1 MTKWIP
7 ELHITGSLWGE
18 SVHQWHPLTVGQ
30 QCGEVYA
37 YHDVIMNI
45 AIEIML
51 SPFKL
56 LAISSAL
63 PVDAVPSIPQWDIS
77 SGLCKLL
84 WFD

>member
-1 MTKWIP
+1 MR
-7 ELHITGSLWGE
+7 
-18 SVHQWHPLTVGQ
+18 
-30 QCGEVYA
+30 EVYA

-56 LAISSAL
+56 LTISSAL

-77 SGLCKLL
+77 SGLCKLQ